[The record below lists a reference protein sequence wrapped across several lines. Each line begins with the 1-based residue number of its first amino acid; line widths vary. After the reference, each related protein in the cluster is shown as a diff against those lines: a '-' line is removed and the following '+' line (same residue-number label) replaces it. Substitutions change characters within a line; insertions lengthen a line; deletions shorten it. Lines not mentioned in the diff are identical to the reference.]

1 MSDGR
6 HTVDLLDRILA
17 LTREQAAE
25 VFVLASRVV
34 QAHIRVRRFQFDPD
48 DAAGVAVAIV
58 LPLLPLAPTA
68 SLATREH
75 VEYEQQR
82 IRRRIARRRRT
93 RPEEPVD
100 SPAELRTF
108 LAKLLLS
115 DADRELQRLR
125 AWHER
130 VVGGETLLSTRVA
143 PDAGLDWLLRLR
155 ASTEIPLSPALRAAL
170 TAMIT
175 HEGDYA
181 AAAAEL
187 GIRQDAL
194 RRRLCTLRTLILAQE
209 TCR

>member
-75 VEYEQQR
+75 VEYE
-82 IRRRIARRRRT
+82 
-93 RPEEPVD
+93 
-100 SPAELRTF
+100 
-108 LAKLLLS
+108 
-115 DADRELQRLR
+115 
-125 AWHER
+125 
-130 VVGGETLLSTRVA
+130 
-143 PDAGLDWLLRLR
+143 
-155 ASTEIPLSPALRAAL
+155 
-170 TAMIT
+170 
-175 HEGDYA
+175 
-181 AAAAEL
+181 
-187 GIRQDAL
+187 
-194 RRRLCTLRTLILAQE
+194 
-209 TCR
+209 